1 MGPPPGLRSPSSCLT
16 SCPAAAPASA
26 PPLAAPSRVAE
37 LLAAAAAHRT
47 YVECCLAAD
56 PQQSGQQQ
64 LLAEMLEGWMTG
76 EDAIEVATALPHL
89 PSNHPRSEVNPEVNL
104 KPMVKTGD
112 WTSEEDELILAL
124 VELIGTKWSE
134 IVKHLPARDANGI
147 KNHFYS
153 NMRRRQRMKH
163 RGERDTLPNCRR
175 KR

>member
-26 PPLAAPSRVAE
+26 APLAAPSQAAE

-47 YVECCLAAD
+47 YVERCLAAD

-76 EDAIEVATALPHL
+76 EDAIEVAMSHL
-89 PSNHPRSEVNPEVNL
+89 PSNRAASPEV
-104 KPMVKTGD
+104 KKGRE
-112 WTSEEDELILAL
+112 WTPEEDELVLGL

-134 IVKHLPARDANGI
+134 IVKHLPGRDPNAI

-153 NMRRRQRMKH
+153 NMRRRRRMQLRSELATSPDETGK
-163 RGERDTLPNCRR
+163 R